1 MFGRDLS
8 EAIIVKSES
17 EPHPSTGQPVG
28 LPVNVTPARRPGPV
42 TLEGRYG
49 RVATVLRLRPGG
61 DTSGQRL
68 DRGTDLLL
76 HRVSDD
82 REQAPLSRH
91 RSSLPLARDAIDPL
105 SRAKEAPPAQ
115 EMLHVF
121 LLAATSHFATIT
133 HFVFMMRD
141 VRPRGVGAA

>member
-49 RVATVLRLRPGG
+49 RVATVLRFVPVETLPSSDGIAER
-61 DTSGQRL
+61 TSCCTVSRM
-68 DRGTDLLL
+68 TVSKLLCL
-76 HRVSDD
+76 G
-82 REQAPLSRH
+82 
-91 RSSLPLARDAIDPL
+91 I
-105 SRAKEAPPAQ
+105 APP
-115 EMLHVF
+115 F
-121 LLAATSHFATIT
+121 
-133 HFVFMMRD
+133 R
-141 VRPRGVGAA
+141 